1 MSPSLI
7 FVDKEGS
14 EVASSPQPG
23 PPARIGPVL
32 HLLCE
37 SKPPNKAL
45 LLSRYRGRYASLVD
59 KQVAQ

>member
-1 MSPSLI
+1 LI

-37 SKPPNKAL
+37 SNRRNKPNARVEPD
-45 LLSRYRGRYASLVD
+45 SASN
-59 KQVAQ
+59 